1 VLALFTRIERKFFLY
16 KEMSRMS
23 DDIHTI
29 IAKAIKRADR
39 TFFNENYTKQA
50 ESVIR
55 AINNAG
61 WGIVPLEPD
70 PEMLKSGKETIEI
83 GRHKPSEVAKA
94 VYTAMVRIG
103 RL

>member
-1 VLALFTRIERKFFLY
+1 
-16 KEMSRMS
+16 M
-23 DDIHTI
+23 
-29 IAKAIKRADR
+29 
-39 TFFNENYTKQA
+39 
-50 ESVIR
+50 IR

-70 PEMLKSGKETIEI
+70 PEMLKSGRETIEI
-83 GRHKPSEVAKA
+83 GRYKPSEVAKA

>member
-1 VLALFTRIERKFFLY
+1 
-16 KEMSRMS
+16 MS

-39 TFFNENYTKQA
+39 TIFNENYTKQA

-55 AINNAG
+55 AVNNAG
-61 WGIVPLEPD
+61 WGIVPLDPD
-70 PEMLKSGKETIEI
+70 AEMLKTGRETIEI

-94 VYTAMVRIG
+94 VFTAMVRIG

>member
-1 VLALFTRIERKFFLY
+1 MPGMT
-16 KEMSRMS
+16 
-23 DDIHTI
+23 DDIETI

-50 ESVIR
+50 QSVIR
-55 AINNAG
+55 AVNKAG

-70 PEMLKSGKETIEI
+70 GETIQAGREQIEI
-83 GRHKPSEVAKA
+83 GRHKPSDVARA
-94 VYTAMVRIG
+94 VYTAMVRIA

>member
-1 VLALFTRIERKFFLY
+1 MSEALSTINEVVGSDY
-16 KEMSRMS
+16 KYGFVSNVES
-23 DDIHTI
+23 DTLPPGLD
-29 IAKAIKRADR
+29 
-39 TFFNENYTKQA
+39 

-70 PEMLKSGKETIEI
+70 PEMLKSGRETIEI

-94 VYTAMVRIG
+94 VYAAMVRIG

>member
-1 VLALFTRIERKFFLY
+1 MA
-16 KEMSRMS
+16 

-29 IAKAIKRADR
+29 IAKAIKRADW
-39 TFFNENYTKQA
+39 TIFNENYTKQA
-50 ESVIR
+50 ASVIK
-55 AINNAG
+55 AVNKAG

-70 PEMLKSGKETIEI
+70 AEMLKDGREQIEI

-94 VYTAMVRIG
+94 VYTAMVKAG